1 MERNAVL
8 FLVLSIVIIIGYS
21 VLVPPGPSPSRPPE
35 PPKALPE
42 AAPAPSPSVE
52 QAAPPDAAIEPGP
65 ERVVTVETDLYRAT
79 LSTRVLAVW
88 IEGVEHPVP
97 EEAR

>member
-35 PPKALPE
+35 PPKTLPE
-42 AAPAPSPSVE
+42 AAPGPSPSVE
-52 QAAPPDAAIEPGP
+52 QAAPRDAAIEPGP

-79 LSTRVLAVW
+79 LSTRSPMGW
-88 IEGVEHPVP
+88 IC
-97 EEAR
+97 